1 MKAISQ
7 GMGSGLT
14 KHVEL
19 EEVVD
24 EDWSEY
30 LSLDLKMK
38 TSLVLRNAKFEWHCK
53 KGLCKETMPLLN

>member
-1 MKAISQ
+1 MKAISS

-30 LSLDLKMK
+30 MALDLKMK
-38 TSLVLRNAKFEWHCK
+38 TSQVLKNGSF
-53 KGLCKETMPLLN
+53 